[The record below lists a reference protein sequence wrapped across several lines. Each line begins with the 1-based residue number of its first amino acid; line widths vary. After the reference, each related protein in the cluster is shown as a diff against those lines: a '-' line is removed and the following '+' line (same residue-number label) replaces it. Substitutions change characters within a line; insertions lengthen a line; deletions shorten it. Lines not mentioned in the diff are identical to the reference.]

1 MNEIPTPTQGEL
13 EILKVLWELGPTSVR
28 SVYEHLRPQKEK
40 LAYNTIQTLL
50 RIMEEKGLVQHHVEG
65 RAFVYQPRY
74 SRDESAVRFLDR
86 VLDRVFDGA
95 ATQLVTSLLKIERV
109 TPEELQEMHAMIA
122 EARRSKV
129 NHRIGKKPRT
139 T

>member
-1 MNEIPTPTQGEL
+1 
-13 EILKVLWELGPTSVR
+13 
-28 SVYEHLRPQKEK
+28 
-40 LAYNTIQTLL
+40 
-50 RIMEEKGLVQHHVEG
+50 MEEKGLVQHHVEG